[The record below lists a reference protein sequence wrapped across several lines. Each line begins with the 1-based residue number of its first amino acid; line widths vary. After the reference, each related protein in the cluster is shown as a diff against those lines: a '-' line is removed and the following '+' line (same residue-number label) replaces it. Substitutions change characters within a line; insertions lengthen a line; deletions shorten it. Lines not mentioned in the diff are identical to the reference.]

1 MFCNK
6 CGNQIP
12 EDAMFCPVCGAPKA
26 APQPEAQP
34 WPQQPQAQ
42 QAWPQQPWPQQPQAQ
57 QPQAQQP
64 YPQQPYAQQPYQ
76 QQPYYAPPPVEDVP
90 NKGLNILSFFMP
102 IVGFIVYA
110 TSHQQTPIK
119 AKAALKMSII
129 GVCILV
135 GFAIL
140 GGVLGVVIPM
150 LMFW

>member
-12 EDAMFCPVCGAPKA
+12 EGAQFCPVCGAPKA

-34 WPQQPQAQ
+34 A
-42 QAWPQQPWPQQPQAQ
+42 QQPWPQ

-64 YPQQPYAQQPYQ
+64 YPQQPYPQQPYPQQPYPQQPYAQQPYPQ
-76 QQPYYAPPPVEDVP
+76 QAYYAPPPVEDVP

-102 IVGFIVYA
+102 LVGFIIYA

-129 GVCILV
+129 GVCLWV

-140 GGVLGVVIPM
+140 MGVLGVVIPM
-150 LMFW
+150 LLMW